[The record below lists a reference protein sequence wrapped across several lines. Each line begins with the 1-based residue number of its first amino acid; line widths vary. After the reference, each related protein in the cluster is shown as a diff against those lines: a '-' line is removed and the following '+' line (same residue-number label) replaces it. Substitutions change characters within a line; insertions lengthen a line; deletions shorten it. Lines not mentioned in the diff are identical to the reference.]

1 MPFEIVMPSLGQTTN
16 EVEIIKWL
24 KKEGG
29 PVQQG
34 EPLLEVMTDKANVEV
49 ESWASG
55 VLRRILFGE
64 GQKVPSGEVI
74 AIVTA
79 AGEEWSEAVEVAAPR
94 AKAPAPLVER
104 PQAVVKGRPGRVRA
118 SPLARK
124 MAAEKGIDLATVTGT
139 GPGGAVTKED
149 VLRIAA
155 PTAPVAAVRPEEAPL
170 GRLVPLTS
178 MRRAIGRRMVES
190 KTTIPHFYVGLEVD
204 MSEAVKLRQTL
215 NPQLERRGQ
224 AAISPTDI
232 LIAAAA
238 TTLIEFPQVNVRLE
252 EEGIRWIDD
261 VNIGLAVALEEGL
274 IVPVIKRAHTKSL
287 IQIAQERKDLVER
300 ARDNRLRADELMGG
314 TFTISNMGV
323 YGVDSFAA
331 IINPPESAILALGR
345 IADRAVAVEGQ
356 VVVRPMMTM
365 VLSVD
370 HRLLDGATAAAFL
383 CRLKEI
389 IEGPQALLITPPL
402 GGGCV
407 S

>member
-24 KKEGG
+24 KKEGE

-79 AGEEWSEAVEVAAPR
+79 AGEEWSEAMEVAAPR
-94 AKAPAPLVER
+94 AEAPAPLAER

-124 MAAEKGIDLATVTGT
+124 IAAEKGIDLATVTGT
-139 GPGGAVTKED
+139 GPGGVVTKED

-155 PTAPVAAVRPEEAPL
+155 PTAPAAAVRPEEAPL

-261 VNIGLAVALEEGL
+261 VNIGLAVALE
-274 IVPVIKRAHTKSL
+274 
-287 IQIAQERKDLVER
+287 
-300 ARDNRLRADELMGG
+300 
-314 TFTISNMGV
+314 
-323 YGVDSFAA
+323 
-331 IINPPESAILALGR
+331 
-345 IADRAVAVEGQ
+345 
-356 VVVRPMMTM
+356 
-365 VLSVD
+365 
-370 HRLLDGATAAAFL
+370 
-383 CRLKEI
+383 
-389 IEGPQALLITPPL
+389 
-402 GGGCV
+402 
-407 S
+407 